1 MTLLDKPDSDP
12 TLIDKL
18 LEEQQRLTA
27 VERFARKHEQ
37 CDLPA
42 QSRYYRDLIP
52 FEKPREGQQYAF
64 AVDLDACTGCKACV
78 SACHSLNGLDEDE
91 TWRHVGF
98 IHGGTVA
105 EPLQQTVTT
114 ACHHCV
120 DPACLN
126 GCPVDA
132 YDKDE
137 VTGIVRHLDDQCIG
151 CQYCVLKCP
160 YDVPQYSKKRGI
172 VRKCDMCS
180 NRLAVGE
187 APACVQACP
196 HEAIRIELVDK
207 EEVSLAAKQDTRLI
221 AGAFDSDYTKPTTH
235 YRTRKNFPAN
245 MRPANSHAIKSEHS
259 HMPLVVMLVLT
270 QLSVGAFCVQLSRPS
285 ATATLIALAAGLT
298 GIVASTTH
306 LGRPLYAWRA
316 VIGLR
321 HSWLSREIVGFGV
334 FAKLALIYSASFWV
348 PVAKLTSTL
357 PFVTAS
363 FFLRT
368 QTLLGFGVAFSGI
381 ACVFCSAMIYHDT
394 HREFWRGFR
403 TFGKFFGT
411 ALLLGP
417 AAALIAQPSGR
428 LLALLLIVV
437 SVVKLAW
444 ERGVFRH
451 LDGFADDEDL
461 ERVDVWPP
469 MMRTAML
476 MASRPLARKMRARF
490 ICGALGGVL
499 LPLGFLFGEGNAV
512 LAVVV
517 LALCFIG
524 EILERHLFFT
534 AVVAPKMPGGIH
546 A

>member
-1 MTLLDKPDSDP
+1 
-12 TLIDKL
+12 
-18 LEEQQRLTA
+18 
-27 VERFARKHEQ
+27 
-37 CDLPA
+37 
-42 QSRYYRDLIP
+42 LIP
-52 FEKPREGQQYAF
+52 LEKPLAGQQYAF

-91 TWRHVGF
+91 TWRSVGF
-98 IHGGTVA
+98 IHGGSVA

-180 NRLAVGE
+180 SRLAVGE

-196 HEAIRIELVDK
+196 NEAIRIEFIDK
-207 EEVSLAAKQDTRLI
+207 AEVSLAAKQDARLV
-221 AGAFDSDYTKPTTH
+221 AGAFESDYTKPTTR
-235 YRTRKNFPAN
+235 YKTTKKFPAN
-245 MRPANSHAIKSEHS
+245 MRPANSHAIKPEHS
-259 HMPLVVMLVLT
+259 HTPLVVMLVLT
-270 QLSVGAFCVQLSRPS
+270 QLSVGAFCLQLAQPS
-285 ATATLIALAAGLT
+285 ATASLIALIAGLA

-334 FAKLALIYSASFWV
+334 FAMFAVLATAVAVLNEETRIASVLQFV
-348 PVAKLTSTL
+348 IRDSDFIRHSSFVIRHFQTPLFIAAALTGL
-357 PFVTAS
+357 
-363 FFLRT
+363 
-368 QTLLGFGVAFSGI
+368 

-394 HREFWRGFR
+394 RREFWRGFR

-411 ALLLGP
+411 ALLLGS
-417 AAALIAQPSGR
+417 ATVLIAQPTNR
-428 LLALLLIVV
+428 FLALLLVVV
-437 SVVKLAW
+437 SIAKLAW
-444 ERGVFRH
+444 ERALFNH
-451 LDGFADDEDL
+451 LDGFSDEEDL
-461 ERVDVWPP
+461 ERVEIWPA
-469 MMRTAML
+469 MMRSALL
-476 MASRPLARKMRARF
+476 MASRPAGRKMRARF
-490 ICGALGGVL
+490 LCGALGGVL
-499 LPLGFLFGEGNAV
+499 LPLGFLFGDGSAMLAV
-512 LAVVV
+512 LA
-517 LALCFIG
+517 LALCFVG
-524 EILERHLFFT
+524 EILERHFFFA
-534 AVVAPKMPGGIH
+534 AVVAPRMPGGV
-546 A
+546 AA